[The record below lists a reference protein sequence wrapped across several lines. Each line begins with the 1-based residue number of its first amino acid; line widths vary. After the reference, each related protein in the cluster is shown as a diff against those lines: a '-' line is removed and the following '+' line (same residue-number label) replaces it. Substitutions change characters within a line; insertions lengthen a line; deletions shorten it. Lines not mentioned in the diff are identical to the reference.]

1 MWGQRRSPRPC
12 KACEPKHRLL
22 RSRRGL
28 MLSPGFSISPK
39 DLWNAIATQDA
50 PQIIDVRRRETYKES
65 PYMLPGAI
73 WRDAA
78 KPAEWATQLDVT
90 RPIVVACKAGHEMS
104 QSAAAQLRAIKI
116 DALVLEGGYEGWSK

>member
-1 MWGQRRSPRPC
+1 
-12 KACEPKHRLL
+12 
-22 RSRRGL
+22 

-50 PQIIDVRRRETYKES
+50 PHIVDVRRRETYDES
-65 PYMLPGAI
+65 PHVLPGAI

-78 KPAEWATQLDVT
+78 RTAEWSAELDVT

-104 QSAAAQLRAIKI
+104 QSAAAQL
-116 DALVLEGGYEGWSK
+116 